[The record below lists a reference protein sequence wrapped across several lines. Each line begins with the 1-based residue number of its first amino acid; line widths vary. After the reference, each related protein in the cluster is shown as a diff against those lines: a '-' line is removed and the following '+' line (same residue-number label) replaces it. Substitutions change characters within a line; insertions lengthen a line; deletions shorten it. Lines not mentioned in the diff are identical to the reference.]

1 MPVARDPGPRPSG
14 HTLEFMQQLW
24 QLTHALQ
31 VASKRMARTL
41 GITGP
46 QRLVLRVVGQVP
58 GIAARDLAS
67 TLGLHPSTLTGVL
80 DRLER
85 QKFLART
92 VDPEDRRRA
101 RFALTAKGRV
111 VDAARKGTVEAAVK
125 RSLSRAT
132 PATIAGTRRML
143 SLLVAEL
150 DRLD

>member
-1 MPVARDPGPRPSG
+1 
-14 HTLEFMQQLW
+14 MQQLW
-24 QLTHALQ
+24 GLTHALQ

-41 GITGP
+41 GVTGP

-67 TLGLHPSTLTGVL
+67 ALGLHPSTLTGVL

-85 QKFLART
+85 QKFIVRT
-92 VDPEDRRRA
+92 VDPKDRRRA
-101 RFALTAKGRV
+101 RFVLTAKGRG

-125 RSLSRAT
+125 RALARAT

-143 SLLVAEL
+143 GLLVAEL